1 MSSDKLE
8 IRYEGKEVVALVKWK
23 VRVGQRIGQSG
34 QQLFTYRLLGS
45 NDEPIGDNIA
55 YKCRKVGLIVD
66 SMVKKEGDL
75 VVPNEVVIQYKECL
89 HNTVMKDLCADCGAN
104 INALD
109 ADQRR
114 RIAELTSVSMVHSV
128 PELRVSKERAE
139 TLGRADE
146 QRLLKDRKLVL
157 LVDLDQ
163 TLIHSTN
170 HNIPSDEPD
179 VHHFQLYGPHT
190 QWYHTKFRPNT
201 LPFLESMS
209 KLFELHI
216 CTFGARRYA
225 HTIANLMDPKEL
237 YFPKDRI
244 LSRDEC
250 FDPNLKTANMKSLF
264 PCGDSMVCIIDD
276 REDVWNFAPNLVT
289 VKPYVCFRDTGDI
302 NAPEKAVGP
311 QVDQSVD
318 KTDELKDLTE
328 STVVEVLD
336 EKEQQIDA
344 NKPSVETPDVTENS
358 LQNTTQTK
366 PEEDV
371 ETTRETTDENSVEKV
386 ETKEEDSKSEE
397 KVESKDSSTDS
408 PKIIQMESELNSNS
422 SSNEMIDENKDKKEN
437 KLATKSDSSVK
448 PRESNEDTDDYLLYL
463 EEILTRIHSEYYK
476 EYDEKMKYKS
486 ESEEIKIPNLK
497 EIIPNVRKKILNG
510 INIVFSGVMPTN
522 MPPEKHKLYAIAKSF
537 GATISTDVVT
547 DGSPKTTHLIA
558 AKWGTVKV
566 NKCVKAKNVWI
577 IKPNWLY
584 CCAER
589 WERVD
594 ERLYLLDREMATTD
608 RGKTSAKQ
616 ILDTKMEMK
625 RSSSGPKPEST
636 IATTFATYD
645 PKTGKRVRS
654 QSQTQNPFLEQ
665 SPEMSV
671 KSSGSDQN
679 QQLLEQS
686 RQIQPHNM
694 LDFSPLSGFSINE
707 LQSMGKEVDD
717 ACSEGDAMS
726 TGNTDSDSDVD
737 IEDIESNN
745 NNKKKKC
752 DKRKVESSSDDSEDG
767 EYPKGW
773 NQNKKKKTIERK
785 RVVEMEE
792 TNDSTRDWDDF
803 ESKPLNDCEE
813 EESTDNQSIGSVD
826 EEMALAV
833 EREFLS

>member
-1 MSSDKLE
+1 MSSEKLE
-8 IRYEGKEVVALVKWK
+8 IRYDGKEVVSLVKWK
-23 VRVGQRIGQSG
+23 VRSGQRIGQSG
-34 QQLFTYRLLGS
+34 QQLFTYRVWDS
-45 NDEPIGDNIA
+45 NDGPIGNTIA
-55 YKCRKVGLIVD
+55 FKCKNVGLIVD
-66 SMVKKEGDL
+66 QLVKKEGDL
-75 VVPNEVVIQYKECL
+75 VVPNDVIIEYKECL
-89 HNTVMKDLCADCGAN
+89 HNTVMKELCADCGAN

-109 ADQRR
+109 DSQRR

-170 HNIPSDEPD
+170 HNIPADEPD

-190 QWYHTKFRPNT
+190 QWYHTKLRPHT
-201 LPFLESMS
+201 MSFLESMS

-225 HTIANLMDPKEL
+225 HTIAHLMDPKEL

-250 FDPNLKTANMKSLF
+250 FDPNLKTGNMKSLF

-276 REDVWNFAPNLVT
+276 REDVWNFAPNLVA

-311 QVDQSVD
+311 QGNQMSD
-318 KTDELKDLTE
+318 KTDALKEFTKE
-328 STVVEVLD
+328 ERLD
-336 EKEQQIDA
+336 GKEEQISEQQMDG
-344 NKPSVETPDVTENS
+344 KQSVEIKDTTE
-358 LQNTTQTK
+358 
-366 PEEDV
+366 E
-371 ETTRETTDENSVEKV
+371 SVEKT
-386 ETKEEDSKSEE
+386 TKTESEESSDKTPEASDEKTIEKIESKDQELKSEE
-397 KVESKDSSTDS
+397 KSDTKELPIESQKSVQS
-408 PKIIQMESELNSNS
+408 ESEINSNS
-422 SSNEMIDENKDKKEN
+422 SSNETNDENIDN
-437 KLATKSDSSVK
+437 KSDKNVTK
-448 PRESNEDTDDYLLYL
+448 EVNERHKVLNEDTDDYLLYL

-486 ESEEIKIPNLK
+486 DSEEIKIPNLK
-497 EIIPNVRKKILNG
+497 EIIPNVRKRVLNG
-510 INIVFSGVMPTN
+510 VNIVFSGVIPTN
-522 MPPEKHKLYAIAKSF
+522 MTPEKHKLYAIGKSF
-537 GATISTDVVT
+537 GATMSTDVVV

-577 IKPNWLY
+577 VSPNWLY

-594 ERLYLLDREMATTD
+594 ERLYPLDREVVSTERDKSFTKQMPDPNVD
-608 RGKTSAKQ
+608 R
-616 ILDTKMEMK
+616 
-625 RSSSGPKPEST
+625 KPISRPTPEAPVVES
-636 IATTFATYD
+636 FATYD
-645 PKTGKRVRS
+645 PKTGKRIRP
-654 QSQTQNPFLEQ
+654 QTQPENTFLDK
-665 SPEMSV
+665 SPEMSA
-671 KSSGSDQN
+671 KGSGSDAN
-679 QQLLEQS
+679 QQMLEQS

-694 LDFSPLSGFSINE
+694 LDFSPLSVFSVNE

-737 IEDIESNN
+737 ETEGNKNTKSEKRVLEST
-745 NNKKKKC
+745 
-752 DKRKVESSSDDSEDG
+752 SDDSEDG

-773 NQNKKKKTIERK
+773 NQNKKKKTTERK
-785 RVVEMEE
+785 RIAEMEE

-803 ESKPLNDCEE
+803 DNKRLNDGE
-813 EESTDNQSIGSVD
+813 EESSEDQSIGSVD